1 MTVYNLDN
9 VLAAQKYAATW
20 MKTGTRTTVAV
31 TPFTTAGVAG
41 NPAGTLNVG
50 NTANGIV
57 PTDDGTE
64 GPALPT
70 FSNSAYLSKVIYGS
84 TVACTMRLYD
94 RLWAAGAYSY
104 NTDTTL
110 ASVPSFSGRIPTG
123 GYFGLELWVEAVTAM
138 TGALGVQVNYYD
150 QEGDNGDTGV
160 VAAALPSGAILGRM
174 GRIPLASGDS
184 GIQGFGTTTANGRI
198 RGSTASGGTFNISVM
213 RPLWAGR
220 VNFAGAGGVDDML
233 KTGLPQIY
241 PTSCLWVV
249 LETDSTAVGLPY
261 MNIQVI
267 DA

>member
-1 MTVYNLDN
+1 MTVYTLDS
-9 VLAAQKYAATW
+9 VLAAQKYYATW

-41 NPAGTLNVG
+41 NPAGTLNAG
-50 NTANGIV
+50 NTANGVV

-64 GPALPT
+64 GPALPS

-94 RLWAAGAYSY
+94 RLFACGAYAY
-104 NTDTTL
+104 NADTTL
-110 ASVPSFSGRIPTG
+110 TSIPSYSGRIPTG
-123 GYFGLELWVEAVTAM
+123 GYYGLEIWHEAVTAH
-138 TGALGVQVNYYD
+138 TTSTSIRVDYLD
-150 QEGDNGDTGV
+150 QDGNAGDTGA
-160 VAAALPSGAILGRM
+160 VAMGLAPILGRM
-174 GRIPLASGDS
+174 FRIPLASGDS
-184 GIQGFGTTTANGRI
+184 GVQGVTRVRQTGATA
-198 RGSTASGGTFNISVM
+198 GTFNISVM

-220 VNFAGAGGVDDML
+220 VPIAGFTGVDDIL